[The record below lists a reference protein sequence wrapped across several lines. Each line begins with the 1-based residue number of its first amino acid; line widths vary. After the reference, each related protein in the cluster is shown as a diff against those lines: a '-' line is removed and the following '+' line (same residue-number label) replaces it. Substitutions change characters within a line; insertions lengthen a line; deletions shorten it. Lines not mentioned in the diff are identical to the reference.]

1 MQILYDAFGWVIR
14 TLFDLTGNYAL
25 SIILMTV
32 LFNLLLIPLNSS
44 GIKMTEKNK
53 IMKPKIDELQRK
65 YKDDKETLNRKM
77 LELYKEH
84 NFNPFAGCLPLL
96 IQLPIIWALFTV
108 MKDPLKYIF
117 VSNPEVGKAA
127 VEQGFLWIHNLSLPD
142 QLSNVL
148 SFDFARSVPGL
159 LPIITAVLSYYQFE
173 MGMPKPDSK
182 NPAGNSMST
191 MKYTMP
197 LMLLIFSS
205 QLSAGLVLYWAVGTL
220 FRIVQQLV
228 IRRNAIT
235 KEA

>member
-25 SIILMTV
+25 SIILMTI

-53 IMKPKIDELQRK
+53 IMKPKMDELNRK
-65 YKDDKETLNRKM
+65 YKNDRETLNKKM
-77 LELYKEH
+77 IELYKEH
-84 NFNPFAGCLPLL
+84 NYNPLSGCLPLL

-108 MKDPLKYIF
+108 MKEPLKYIF
-117 VSNPEVGKAA
+117 TTNPEVGKVAI
-127 VEQGFLWIHNLSLPD
+127 EQGFLWVHNLSLPD
-142 QLSNVL
+142 QLSNIL
-148 SFDFARSVPGL
+148 NFSFAGSVPGL

-173 MGMPKPDSK
+173 MSMPKQE
-182 NPAGNSMST
+182 GNNQAPGAMSS

-220 FRIVQQLV
+220 FRIVQQV
-228 IRRNAIT
+228 VMRNNSKS